1 MVVEQEVVAVV
12 VVVVAVVVVVV
23 VVATRRCRGTV
34 ASYLAATQGT
44 LWQILD
50 CVVHCW

>member
-12 VVVVAVVVVVV
+12 VVVVAVVVVV